1 MFSLNMHGLESLSLK
16 NKNVKYLLFAI
27 DVFIKYAC
35 IKPLKEKKVKQL

>member
-16 NKNVKYLLFAI
+16 NKNVKYLLFVI